1 MTTEATPQPISMLS
15 HALKLTGISIL
26 LSLLLIV
33 ITEILNFDL
42 PSSMGIIT
50 LIAAVAPVAQGF
62 VAKNGR
68 VMTKGERLSFATF
81 GSIFSFLASLVL
93 FIGLMKFFGVEIS
106 VATLNQVFGTTEIP
120 WGILA
125 AILAFALVVS
135 WLVIYF
141 SAGWM
146 CKGAMKRLEKA
157 QQ

>member
-1 MTTEATPQPISMLS
+1 MTTEATLQPISMLS
-15 HALKLTGISIL
+15 YALKLTGISIL

-68 VMTKGERLSFATF
+68 VMTKGERVSFAAF

-93 FIGLMKFFGVEIS
+93 FLGLMKFFGVEIS

-135 WLVIYF
+135 WLVLYF
-141 SAGWM
+141 TTGWM
-146 CKGAMKRLEKA
+146 CRGAMKRLSKV
-157 QQ
+157 